1 MSESA
6 MLEIG
11 KIYLVQTATG
21 FWMAGKVS
29 LETSTYYVLE
39 KAAWIAD
46 TGRFHQAVKLSEF
59 SEVEPLA
66 RDLLL
71 TKQSIVM
78 ATEIE
83 RAQEHVK

>member
-1 MSESA
+1 MGESS
-6 MLEIG
+6 MLELG

-21 FWMAGKVS
+21 FWMTGVVKLDAQA
-29 LETSTYYVLE
+29 YYVLE

-46 TGRFHQAVKLSEF
+46 TGRLHQAVKLSEF

-66 RDLLL
+66 RDLIL

-83 RAQEHVK
+83 RAQENQK